1 MLFKAEKDEDRD
13 SELLASRLGA
23 TLAVEE
29 RTGVARPLCDH
40 LLGGFGRELG
50 KQDKTLMTARTHT
63 CTIDHHRQ
71 QSDG

>member
-1 MLFKAEKDEDRD
+1 MLFKAETDEDRD

-40 LLGGFGRELG
+40 LLGGSGG
-50 KQDKTLMTARTHT
+50 SWANRTRH
-63 CTIDHHRQ
+63 
-71 QSDG
+71 

>member
-40 LLGGFGRELG
+40 LLGSFERELG
-50 KQDKTLMTARTHT
+50 PKKQ
-63 CTIDHHRQ
+63 Q
-71 QSDG
+71 DGDNYDYYYY